1 MFSPSTDALKRRRRR
16 RRSFRDAARGDAS
29 LRKRTRGAR
38 GRSRS
43 RRGGRR
49 KRPSRCHLPFQSR
62 AYISGG
68 RIFNGE
74 KRNFSGKIVNEIRKR
89 RRRTIEKEMK
99 RCLPSSFLLPLF
111 LVASLLLFQ
120 SVARGGAKALKIEAE
135 CSACRAVAVS

>member
-16 RRSFRDAARGDAS
+16 SFRDAARGGAS

-38 GRSRS
+38 GRSRR

-49 KRPSRCHLPFQSR
+49 KRPSRCHLPFQFC
-62 AYISGG
+62 ACIYLVAGFLMG
-68 RIFNGE
+68 
-74 KRNFSGKIVNEIRKR
+74 NFSGKFVNEIRKRR

-99 RCLPSSFLLPLF
+99 RCLPSSFPLPLF
-111 LVASLLLFQ
+111 LLVASLLLFQ